1 MTTLRRLFSGL
12 CLGLLA
18 IAGFTGAAA
27 AQDYPNRPIEL
38 MVAFAAG
45 GSTDAGARIVAGIAE
60 KLLGQPIIV
69 LNRGGAGGQVG
80 WTEMSR
86 KKPDGYFI
94 GYINLPATN
103 TVILAPERKAIFNET
118 AFTPIITQ
126 MHAPET

>member
-18 IAGFTGAAA
+18 IAGFAGGAA
-27 AQDYPNRPIEL
+27 AQDYPNRPIQL

-80 WTEMSR
+80 WTQMSR
-86 KKPDGYFI
+86 EKPDGYFI
-94 GYINLPATN
+94 SYLNLPATT
-103 TVILAPERKAIFNET
+103 TVTQTGRASCRET
-118 AFTPIITQ
+118 
-126 MHAPET
+126 EGK

>member
-60 KLLGQPIIV
+60 KLLGQPLIV

-80 WTEMSR
+80 WTEISR
-86 KKPDGYFI
+86 QKPEGHLDGKSVVSGKSGDGSVGLGGLGI
-94 GYINLPATN
+94 
-103 TVILAPERKAIFNET
+103 
-118 AFTPIITQ
+118 
-126 MHAPET
+126 